1 MNLLKVVA
9 LLIVPLGLLG
19 CGGGSGDSEDF
30 GPIPEQIE
38 VSVSAPDDF
47 DAQRGEEFSIGAIG
61 EFTPFHPDIELTYSW
76 SRLVFPKPFEEVLAD
91 FDGDA
96 LMAVLSLEGDSNFS
110 TSRVIDDFM
119 PELEAGGFVQYTVVI
134 GAEGFQ
140 FDTSNVNPNSL
151 TPTVSR
157 FSDVVRVFVAE

>member
-1 MNLLKVVA
+1 
-9 LLIVPLGLLG
+9 
-19 CGGGSGDSEDF
+19 
-30 GPIPEQIE
+30 
-38 VSVSAPDDF
+38 
-47 DAQRGEEFSIGAIG
+47 
-61 EFTPFHPDIELTYSW
+61 
-76 SRLVFPKPFEEVLAD
+76 VFPKPFEEVLAD